1 MMLLSSKSNC
11 FCVFYPPLSS
21 QFLFG
26 CMMNCSIWVFT
37 KSSLQFTDSGAF
49 ILVKVC
55 DIHLQLISSGIFL
68 YFITYFC
75 SQFSKISS
83 SNYTIALHFV
93 LKKNYNQF
101 LNRSTVFLDST
112 TNFNS

>member
-1 MMLLSSKSNC
+1 MNVFFLLD
-11 FCVFYPPLSS
+11 
-21 QFLFG
+21 G
-26 CMMNCSIWVFT
+26 AIDCSLLVFT
-37 KSSLQFTDSGAF
+37 KLSLHFTDSGAF

-93 LKKNYNQF
+93 LKKKLQSIF
-101 LNRSTVFLDST
+101 EP
-112 TNFNS
+112 